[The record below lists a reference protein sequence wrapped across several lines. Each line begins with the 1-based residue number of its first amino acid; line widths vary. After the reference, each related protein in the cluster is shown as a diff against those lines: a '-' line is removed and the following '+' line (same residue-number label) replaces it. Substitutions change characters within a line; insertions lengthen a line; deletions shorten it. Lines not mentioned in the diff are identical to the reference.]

1 MSLVTAGEV
10 NAMGILYEKY
20 KRALY
25 AYFLK
30 VTLGDSHASED
41 LVHTVFY
48 RAIRYKSSFT
58 GQGSFVKWLFSIA
71 HNVCIDYRKKATG
84 SIEYRAD
91 ILQGIPLQYDD
102 QDEKD
107 DKSEKLEIL
116 QKAIAALSD
125 TERELVVLC
134 KIESLRYTDVA
145 QILGISESNVKIRM
159 FRAMRRLRE
168 IFLKLEKCKY
178 EKKGS

>member
-10 NAMGILYEKY
+10 SAMGMLYERY
-20 KRALY
+20 KMPLY

-30 VTLGDSHASED
+30 VTLGDNHASED

-71 HNVCIDYRKKATG
+71 HNVCIDYRKKASVT
-84 SIEYRAD
+84 IEYRPD
-91 ILQGIPLQYDD
+91 ILNGIPLQYDD

-107 DKSEKLEIL
+107 ARNEKLETL
-116 QKAIAALSD
+116 QQAIARLTSA
-125 TERELVVLC
+125 ERELVVLC
-134 KIESLRYTDVA
+134 KIECLRYADVA
-145 QILGISESNVKIRM
+145 DILGISESNVKVRM
-159 FRAMRRLRE
+159 FRAIRRLRE
-168 IFLKLEKCKY
+168 IFMKLEEHKY